1 MFLAF
6 VGPLLNHSGDI
17 VKAVSELVASSRAGS
32 RWAFGSSKIMHF
44 HRLCL
49 FYQGK
54 NPMVQLNTK
63 CCCKSVTSLLFIEYR
78 ACNLTFLRYAQ
89 ITVFNEVT
97 NGHISCF

>member
-32 RWAFGSSKIMHF
+32 RWVFGSSKIMHF

-63 CCCKSVTSLLFIEYR
+63 CCCKSVTSLLFIEYSLQLNIFEIC
-78 ACNLTFLRYAQ
+78 ADHSIQ
-89 ITVFNEVT
+89 SS
-97 NGHISCF
+97 H

>member
-63 CCCKSVTSLLFIEYR
+63 CCCKSVSSLLFIEKIDQ
-78 ACNLTFLRYAQ
+78 TFSLQLNIFEICADHSIQ
-89 ITVFNEVT
+89 
-97 NGHISCF
+97 

>member
-44 HRLCL
+44 HRLFVL
-49 FYQGK
+49 SGK
-54 NPMVQLNTK
+54 
-63 CCCKSVTSLLFIEYR
+63 KS
-78 ACNLTFLRYAQ
+78 
-89 ITVFNEVT
+89 
-97 NGHISCF
+97 NGTAKH